1 MGHEDPIAGQKLRVC
16 YGVVAAM
23 RLPDRALEQIENQP
37 IRDGRSSF
45 PVESRKISCS
55 QGNFRGRRDFAQAE
69 ESRAEIAEVT
79 ACLDGV
85 LVASLHSGDG
95 ERLDRVNTI
104 SGPIFARKSN
114 ALLTDI
120 RRCVRRHRSR
130 SPATDQPAP
139 HRLRVRKKASLNAST
154 AGRFGCAS
162 QYA

>member
-1 MGHEDPIAGQKLRVC
+1 MDHGAEWRRV
-16 YGVVAAM
+16 GDFLVDGNVEFAD
-23 RLPDRALEQIENQP
+23 LHALDAEGWP
-37 IRDGRSSF
+37 
-45 PVESRKISCS
+45 PVS
-55 QGNFRGRRDFAQAE
+55 QRRQEKYFTRRRDFAQAE
-69 ESRAEIAEVT
+69 ELRAEMAEVT

-114 ALLTDI
+114 ALLTEI

-162 QYA
+162 QYASA

>member
-1 MGHEDPIAGQKLRVC
+1 MHQTDRSGREVSIRADILIVAGQGPEWGMKTQLQGKSLRVC

-104 SGPIFARKSN
+104 SRGSQMRFLRTSAD
-114 ALLTDI
+114 ACGDI
-120 RRCVRRHRSR
+120 DRLQRTNRRLI
-130 SPATDQPAP
+130 A
-139 HRLRVRKKASLNAST
+139 
-154 AGRFGCAS
+154 
-162 QYA
+162 